1 MSVLHSLSLSLS
13 GVARKC
19 TKDLPTS
26 WWPRSDQNQTRDIFR
41 LCESLWVVSSS
52 YMLLLT
58 YFCFELFMFVS
69 LFQSFVFVCRV
80 CSFRTYFCLAWKATK
95 WSSDPRFRGS
105 YSFLPTGSMPDGW
118 DVVNERHGRSGHG
131 RCVCHHA
138 LMYREP
144 VVGVQDKIKIWKD
157 MKRWLGEPEHLG
169 SS

>member
-1 MSVLHSLSLSLS
+1 
-13 GVARKC
+13 
-19 TKDLPTS
+19 
-26 WWPRSDQNQTRDIFR
+26 
-41 LCESLWVVSSS
+41 
-52 YMLLLT
+52 
-58 YFCFELFMFVS
+58 MFVS

-80 CSFRTYFCLAWKATK
+80 CSFRTYFCRAWKATK

-144 VVGVQDKIKIWKD
+144 VVGVQDKIKI
-157 MKRWLGEPEHLG
+157 
-169 SS
+169 

>member
-1 MSVLHSLSLSLS
+1 MGLPGNVRKTSQHPGGRGLIKIKSATFSDFVNRCELFLVLI
-13 GVARKC
+13 C
-19 TKDLPTS
+19 YYY
-26 WWPRSDQNQTRDIFR
+26 I
-41 LCESLWVVSSS
+41 
-52 YMLLLT
+52 T
-58 YFCFELFMFVS
+58 YFCIELFMFVS
-69 LFQSFVFVCRV
+69 LFQSFVFVSRV

-144 VVGVQDKIKIWKD
+144 VGVQDKIKI
-157 MKRWLGEPEHLG
+157 
-169 SS
+169 